1 MADKEAQLLVPLT
14 YAEVDAIL
22 DKIVVTPPSTVTELV
37 EPDSPK
43 VKMHHAL
50 FEKFM
55 KIRRELES
63 LIKEEKKES

>member
-1 MADKEAQLLVPLT
+1 MMLVPLT
-14 YAEVDAIL
+14 YAEIDTIL
-22 DKIVVTPPSTVTELV
+22 DKIVVTPPSAVTELV

-55 KIRRELES
+55 KIRRELEKS
-63 LIKEEKKES
+63 LGKEEKQS

>member
-1 MADKEAQLLVPLT
+1 MSELERKMLVPLT

-22 DKIVVTPPSTVTELV
+22 DKIVVTPPDLIKELT

-55 KIRRELES
+55 KIRRELEG
-63 LIKEEKKES
+63 EKKDGT